1 LLAQFHRAKTLQVNS
16 STAATGWSYT
26 MGVHDTCGKP
36 EIITVALREETAL
49 FLVNEA
55 ARRLR
60 EGVDLN
66 EGADRRG

>member
-1 LLAQFHRAKTLQVNS
+1 
-16 STAATGWSYT
+16 